1 MSGNNQTWSYS
12 TQSPQQP
19 VSSQYNAP
27 YPPNNRGP
35 QPANQLNQRGQG
47 NPIYPHGSSN
57 TTVPIYIQTPYAGT
71 PGSVPSNAD
80 PTFPSSENNR
90 TVTTSTEPFL
100 NPIYPH
106 GSSNTTV
113 PIYIQTPYAGTS
125 GSVPSNADPTFPS
138 SENNRTV
145 TTSTEPF
152 LVPHLVNTAVTPNAW
167 YDQNRRGQEIS
178 INPQR
183 CTQNSSSLPQL
194 VHLNV
199 QQLNAENPSG
209 VPQPIYQIAPPS
221 YGNNSMVK
229 NHKGFFSGTVT
240 VVTQNSVSPAEQQL
254 QDELDRMRQ
263 EDERVEREREE
274 KIKRRN
280 EERLRKAK
288 EMQELME
295 TNLRKENEIEAAR
308 RNEAKI
314 RMNEEIDSLKNENLY
329 KDRLKEQAY
338 LQELLELKREG
349 DQERRNI
356 EDQREKER
364 MKHEKIIMAKDRKF
378 EQDTIMYEKEDHL
391 RKEELIRIQEKH
403 EERTRLIY
411 EEMERKMEEV
421 RRLNK
426 EKMNQMRKQWQQIQK
441 MLQMKVWNVIIENN
455 WTNRLNVLR
464 NSNRNIMDLFKRFY
478 AEANKIQR
486 HCDRS
491 EDVSREIQRIVPVL
505 KALIGAVGQV
515 ENLMNEES
523 EVLYDQW
530 QNTGKSFVYCIKDSV
545 DKVKYT
551 CKKLRSSLKNYGE
564 LLKKEPTYV
573 SSQHESYLDHIK
585 KDIDDVSMYSNKIPT
600 LAELKQEYSN
610 DMRSETPPNSSSHD
624 LVPFQTVI
632 IEEIE

>member
-1 MSGNNQTWSYS
+1 MSGNNQTWSYI

-27 YPPNNRGP
+27 YPPNNLGP

-100 NPIYPH
+100 
-106 GSSNTTV
+106 
-113 PIYIQTPYAGTS
+113 
-125 GSVPSNADPTFPS
+125 
-138 SENNRTV
+138 
-145 TTSTEPF
+145 
-152 LVPHLVNTAVTPNAW
+152 VPHHVNTAVTPNAW

-194 VHLNV
+194 VHMNV

-209 VPQPIYQIAPPS
+209 VPQPIYQRASPS

-240 VVTQNSVSPAEQQL
+240 VVPQNSVSPAEQQL
-254 QDELDRMRQ
+254 QDELERMRQ

-274 KIKRRN
+274 KIERRN

-314 RMNEEIDSLKNENLY
+314 RMNEEMDSLKNENLY

-364 MKHEKIIMAKDRKF
+364 MEHEKIIMAKDRKF

-573 SSQHESYLDHIK
+573 SSQHESYLDQIK